1 VAAQATVVAVSLASA
16 FTFAISTSLKHAS
29 ASQLA
34 RRDESTVG
42 AWGRFARATL
52 THPLWLGA
60 IAADAIGFTLQV
72 IALHLGAL
80 ALVQPLLIS
89 GLLFALILR
98 SRAGQGTSRRE
109 IIWGFVL
116 TGALG
121 AFLLVAGVSNPSK
134 PHGGVNHWPA
144 IIAVVAA
151 ALLAGICILIG
162 RTRSGSPAAALL
174 GVAVG
179 ISYAATAA
187 LLKSVTNIA
196 LRGPVPVLTSWQ
208 LYAVIASGAAGLM
221 LNQVAFRAG
230 PLTASLPAIATV
242 DPLISIALGIIIFHE
257 HIHHGTFQG
266 FWLSSLVLIIGIAAI
281 QLARSGQ
288 EAAAAAEAK
297 RLRELAV
304 LEDRSPVEV
313 VNGLSTPAPVEVV
326 PVLPT
331 PALPVAALRAPVL
344 RVPIGTGQMNTSIV
358 VTNATA
364 TKPGARRATPASAV
378 RAAGAAVPNL
388 PAASVSLLVTVLP
401 LLARFFPRFPR

>member
-1 VAAQATVVAVSLASA
+1 VAAEATVVAVSLASA

-34 RRDESTVG
+34 RREDSRIG
-42 AWGRFARATL
+42 AWGHFARATL

-60 IAADAIGFTLQV
+60 ILADAIGFSLQV

-98 SRAGQGTSRRE
+98 QRSGQEASRRE
-109 IIWGFVL
+109 VLWGVVL

-121 AFLLVAGVSNPSK
+121 AFLLVAGVSNPAK
-134 PHGGVNHWPA
+134 QVGGVNHWPA
-144 IIAVVAA
+144 GIAVTAA
-151 ALLAGICILIG
+151 AVLAVICIVIG

-242 DPLISIALGIIIFHE
+242 DPLLSIALGIIIFHE
-257 HIHHGTFQG
+257 HIHHGSFQG
-266 FWLSSLVLIIGIAAI
+266 LWLSSLVLLIGIAAI

-288 EAAAAAEAK
+288 EAAAK
-297 RLRELAV
+297 RQRNE
-304 LEDRSPVEV
+304 ERSPVEV
-313 VNGLSTPAPVEVV
+313 VTSLTTPAPVEVV
-326 PVLPT
+326 PVPSAAPPVPAAT
-331 PALPVAALRAPVL
+331 RALPVATVSAPV
-344 RVPIGTGQMNTSIV
+344 PAATSV
-358 VTNATA
+358 SSL
-364 TKPGARRATPASAV
+364 PS
-378 RAAGAAVPNL
+378 L
-388 PAASVSLLVTVLP
+388 PAASVSLLLALLP
-401 LLARFFPRFPR
+401 LLARMLPRLPR

>member
-1 VAAQATVVAVSLASA
+1 MAAEATVVVVSLASA

-34 RRDESTVG
+34 RREDSRIG

-60 IAADAIGFTLQV
+60 ILADAIGFSLQV

-98 SRAGQGTSRRE
+98 QRSGQEASRRE
-109 IIWGFVL
+109 VLWGVVL

-121 AFLLVAGVSNPSK
+121 AFLLVAGVSNPAK
-134 PHGGVNHWPA
+134 QVGGVNHWPA
-144 IIAVVAA
+144 GIAVTAA
-151 ALLAGICILIG
+151 AVLAVICIVIG

-196 LRGPVPVLTSWQ
+196 LRGPVPVFTSWQ

-242 DPLISIALGIIIFHE
+242 DPLLSIALGIIIFHE
-257 HIHHGTFQG
+257 HIHHGSFQG
-266 FWLSSLVLIIGIAAI
+266 LWLSSLVLLIGIAAI

-288 EAAAAAEAK
+288 EAAAAADAK
-297 RLRELAV
+297 RRRSE
-304 LEDRSPVEV
+304 ERSPVEV
-313 VNGLSTPAPVEVV
+313 VTSLTTPAPVEVV
-326 PVLPT
+326 PVPAAAPT
-331 PALPVAALRAPVL
+331 APVAPRPLPVATVSAPV
-344 RVPIGTGQMNTSIV
+344 P
-358 VTNATA
+358 A
-364 TKPGARRATPASAV
+364 ATPNSSL
-378 RAAGAAVPNL
+378 PSL
-388 PAASVSLLVTVLP
+388 PAASVSLLLALLP
-401 LLARFFPRFPR
+401 LLARLLPRVPR

>member
-1 VAAQATVVAVSLASA
+1 VVSLASA

-34 RRDESTVG
+34 RRDDSRIG

-60 IAADAIGFTLQV
+60 IAADAIGFSLQI

-89 GLLFALILR
+89 GLLFALLLR
-98 SRAGQGTSRRE
+98 RNAGQGASRWE
-109 IIWGFVL
+109 ILWGLVL
-116 TGALG
+116 TGALAG
-121 AFLLVAGVSNPSK
+121 FLLLARVGNPTK
-134 PHGGVNHWPA
+134 PHNGVNHWPA
-144 IIAVVAA
+144 GIVVTAGI
-151 ALLAGICILIG
+151 LLAGVCIIIG
-162 RTRSGSPAAALL
+162 RKRSGSPAAALL

-196 LRGPVPVLTSWQ
+196 LQGPVPVLTSWQ

-242 DPLISIALGIIIFHE
+242 DPLLSIAIGIVIFHE

-266 FWLSSLVLIIGIAAI
+266 FWLSSLVLLIGVAAI

-288 EAAAAAEAK
+288 EAAAAAEAR
-297 RLRELAV
+297 RLAAEL
-304 LEDRSPVEV
+304 SPVEV
-313 VNGLSTPAPVEVV
+313 VTGLTSPAPVEVV
-326 PVLPT
+326 PLV
-331 PALPVAALRAPVL
+331 PA
-344 RVPIGTGQMNTSIV
+344 
-358 VTNATA
+358 ATA
-364 TKPGARRATPASAV
+364 TTSAPSVAASPAATSV
-378 RAAGAAVPNL
+378 RASSSSPDVPPAVASGLPVV
-388 PAASVSLLVTVLP
+388 PAASLSLVFAFLP
-401 LLARFFPRFPR
+401 LVARFLPRIRG

>member
-1 VAAQATVVAVSLASA
+1 VAAEATVIAVSLASA

-34 RRDESTVG
+34 TRENSRIG
-42 AWGRFARATL
+42 GWRRFARATL

-60 IAADAIGFTLQV
+60 IAADAIGFSLQV

-98 SRAGQGTSRRE
+98 QRSGHEASRRE
-109 IIWGFVL
+109 ILWGIVL

-121 AFLLVAGVSNPSK
+121 AFLFVAGVSNPSK

-144 IIAVVAA
+144 IIAVGAG
-151 ALLAGICILIG
+151 ALLAIMCIMIA
-162 RTRSGSPAAALL
+162 RNRAGSPAAAML

-179 ISYAATAA
+179 VSYAATAA

-196 LRGPVPVLTSWQ
+196 LRGPIPVLTSWQ
-208 LYAVIASGAAGLM
+208 LYAVIASGAAGLL

-242 DPLISIALGIIIFHE
+242 DPLLSIALGIVVFHE

-266 FWLSSLVLIIGIAAI
+266 LWLSSLVLLIGIAAI

-288 EAAAAAEAK
+288 EAQNAKAAARAAAAAAADAD
-297 RLRELAV
+297 L
-304 LEDRSPVEV
+304 SPVV
-313 VNGLSTPAPVEVV
+313 AVTRLTTPARIEVV
-326 PVLPT
+326 PMPQPAPASSVVASVSAPSNPAVSAPALSASVLPS
-331 PALPVAALRAPVL
+331 V
-344 RVPIGTGQMNTSIV
+344 
-358 VTNATA
+358 
-364 TKPGARRATPASAV
+364 
-378 RAAGAAVPNL
+378 
-388 PAASVSLLVTVLP
+388 PAASMSMLVTILP
-401 LLARFFPRFPR
+401 LLARFLPRVGR

>member
-98 SRAGQGTSRRE
+98 SRAGHGTSRRE

-288 EAAAAAEAK
+288 EAEAK
-297 RLRELAV
+297 RLRELAE
-304 LEDRSPVEV
+304 LEQLSPVAV
-313 VNGLSTPAPVEVV
+313 VNGLTSPAPVEVV
-326 PVLPT
+326 P
-331 PALPVAALRAPVL
+331 ALRTPVL

-378 RAAGAAVPNL
+378 RAASAAVPNV
-388 PAASVSLLVTVLP
+388 PAASMSLLVTLLP
-401 LLARFFPRFPR
+401 LLARYFPRFPR

>member
-1 VAAQATVVAVSLASA
+1 MAAEATVVAVSLASA

-34 RRDESTVG
+34 RRDDSRIG

-60 IAADAIGFTLQV
+60 ILADAIGFSLQV

-98 SRAGQGTSRRE
+98 QRSGQEASRRE
-109 IIWGFVL
+109 VLWGVVL

-121 AFLLVAGVSNPSK
+121 AFLLVAGVSNPAK
-134 PHGGVNHWPA
+134 QVGGVNHWPA
-144 IIAVVAA
+144 GIAVTAA
-151 ALLAGICILIG
+151 AVLAVICIVIG

-242 DPLISIALGIIIFHE
+242 DPLLSIALGIVIFHE
-257 HIHHGTFQG
+257 HIHHGSFQG
-266 FWLSSLVLIIGIAAI
+266 VWLSSLVLLIGVAAI

-288 EAAAAAEAK
+288 EAAAAAAK
-297 RLRELAV
+297 RRRDE
-304 LEDRSPVEV
+304 ERSPVEV
-313 VNGLSTPAPVEVV
+313 VTSLTTPAPVEVV
-326 PVLPT
+326 PSASVAPVGSAAPVSPT
-331 PALPVAALRAPVL
+331 VQVQRAAPVATVSGPV
-344 RVPIGTGQMNTSIV
+344 P
-358 VTNATA
+358 TA
-364 TKPGARRATPASAV
+364 ASMS
-378 RAAGAAVPNL
+378 AGSLPSL
-388 PAASVSLLVTVLP
+388 PAASVSLLLALLP
-401 LLARFFPRFPR
+401 LLARLLPRVPR

>member
-1 VAAQATVVAVSLASA
+1 VSLASA

-34 RRDESTVG
+34 RREDSRIG

-60 IAADAIGFTLQV
+60 IAADAIGFSLQIV
-72 IALHLGAL
+72 ALHLGAL

-89 GLLFALILR
+89 GLLFALLLR
-98 SRAGQGTSRRE
+98 RGSGQGASRWE
-109 IIWGFVL
+109 IVWGLVL

-121 AFLLVAGVSNPSK
+121 GFLLLARVGNPTM
-134 PHGGVNHWPA
+134 PHNGVNHWPA
-144 IIAVVAA
+144 GIAVTAGIV
-151 ALLAGICILIG
+151 LAGACIIIG
-162 RTRSGSPAAALL
+162 RKRSGSPAAALL

-196 LRGPVPVLTSWQ
+196 LQGPVPVLTSWQ

-242 DPLISIALGIIIFHE
+242 DPLLSIAIGIVIFHE

-266 FWLSSLVLIIGIAAI
+266 FWLSSLVLLIGIAAI

-288 EAAAAAEAK
+288 EAAAAADA
-297 RLRELAV
+297 RRAAAREL
-304 LEDRSPVEV
+304 SPVEV
-313 VNGLSTPAPVEVV
+313 VNGLTTPAPVEVV
-326 PVLPT
+326 PLVAPATPT
-331 PALPVAALRAPVL
+331 APTAHVAA
-344 RVPIGTGQMNTSIV
+344 GTGPMSAAPMSTV
-358 VTNATA
+358 PLTPTA
-364 TKPGARRATPASAV
+364 SGSVPSP
-378 RAAGAAVPNL
+378 AVPPVVASGLPIL
-388 PAASVSLLVTVLP
+388 PAASLSM
-401 LLARFFPRFPR
+401 LLAFLALVARYLPRIRG

>member
-1 VAAQATVVAVSLASA
+1 VQVAAEATVVAVSLASA

-34 RRDESTVG
+34 RREDSRIG

-60 IAADAIGFTLQV
+60 IAADAIGFSLQV

-89 GLLFALILR
+89 GLLFALLLR
-98 SRAGQGTSRRE
+98 RGAGQGASRWE
-109 IIWGFVL
+109 ILWGLVL

-121 AFLLVAGVSNPSK
+121 GFLLLARVGNPTR
-134 PHGGVNHWPA
+134 PHNGVNHWPA
-144 IIAVVAA
+144 GIAVAA
-151 ALLAGICILIG
+151 GILLAGVCIVIG
-162 RTRSGSPAAALL
+162 RKRSGSPAAALL

-196 LRGPVPVLTSWQ
+196 LQGPVPVLTSWQ

-242 DPLISIALGIIIFHE
+242 DPLLSIAIGIVIFHE

-266 FWLSSLVLIIGIAAI
+266 FWLSSLVLLIGVAAI

-288 EAAAAAEAK
+288 GAAAAADA
-297 RLRELAV
+297 RRAAAREL
-304 LEDRSPVEV
+304 SPVEV
-313 VNGLSTPAPVEVV
+313 VNGLTSPAPVEVSPVV
-326 PVLPT
+326 PSATGPSPHVTSPHVT
-331 PALPVAALRAPVL
+331 SPHVTAGPAPMS
-344 RVPIGTGQMNTSIV
+344 T
-358 VTNATA
+358 TA
-364 TKPGARRATPASAV
+364 T
-378 RAAGAAVPNL
+378 AAVPPVVASGL
-388 PAASVSLLVTVLP
+388 PVVPAASMSLLFTFLP
-401 LLARFFPRFPR
+401 LVARYLPRIRG

>member
-1 VAAQATVVAVSLASA
+1 VAAEATVIAVSLASA

-34 RRDESTVG
+34 KRDNSRIG
-42 AWGRFARATL
+42 GWRRFARATL

-60 IAADAIGFTLQV
+60 IAADAIGFSLQV

-98 SRAGQGTSRRE
+98 QRSGHEASRRE
-109 IIWGFVL
+109 ILWGIVL

-144 IIAVVAA
+144 IIAVSAGVM
-151 ALLAGICILIG
+151 LAVICVMIA
-162 RTRSGSPAAALL
+162 RNRSGSPAAAML

-208 LYAVIASGAAGLM
+208 LYAVIASGAAGLL

-242 DPLISIALGIIIFHE
+242 DPLLSIALGIVVFHE

-266 FWLSSLVLIIGIAAI
+266 LWLSSLVLLIGVAAI

-288 EAAAAAEAK
+288 EAQNAKAAALARAAAEA
-297 RLRELAV
+297 EL
-304 LEDRSPVEV
+304 SPVAAV
-313 VNGLSTPAPVEVV
+313 GRLTTPAPIEVV
-326 PVLPT
+326 PKT
-331 PALPVAALRAPVL
+331 YPAPAPAT
-344 RVPIGTGQMNTSIV
+344 TGV
-358 VTNATA
+358 
-364 TKPGARRATPASAV
+364 
-378 RAAGAAVPNL
+378 
-388 PAASVSLLVTVLP
+388 AASVSTPANGAVVSPGLSSSMLPAVPAASMSLLVTILP
-401 LLARFFPRFPR
+401 LLARFLPRVGR

>member
-1 VAAQATVVAVSLASA
+1 VAAEATVIAVSLASA

-34 RRDESTVG
+34 KRDNSRIG
-42 AWGRFARATL
+42 GWRRFARATL

-60 IAADAIGFTLQV
+60 IAADAIGFSLQV

-98 SRAGQGTSRRE
+98 QRSGHEASRRE
-109 IIWGFVL
+109 ILWGIVL

-144 IIAVVAA
+144 IIAVGAG
-151 ALLAGICILIG
+151 ALLAVLCIMIA
-162 RTRSGSPAAALL
+162 RNRSGSPAAAML

-208 LYAVIASGAAGLM
+208 LYAVIASGATGLL

-242 DPLISIALGIIIFHE
+242 DPLLSIALGIVVFHE

-266 FWLSSLVLIIGIAAI
+266 LWLSSLVLLIGVAAI

-288 EAAAAAEAK
+288 EANAKAAALARAAAEA
-297 RLRELAV
+297 EL
-304 LEDRSPVEV
+304 SPVVAVGRLTTPAPIEV
-313 VNGLSTPAPVEVV
+313 VPKAYPAPAPAVTGVTATVSTPANGAVV
-326 PVLPT
+326 SPGLAGSVLP
-331 PALPVAALRAPVL
+331 
-344 RVPIGTGQMNTSIV
+344 V
-358 VTNATA
+358 V
-364 TKPGARRATPASAV
+364 
-378 RAAGAAVPNL
+378 
-388 PAASVSLLVTVLP
+388 PAASMSMLVTILP
-401 LLARFFPRFPR
+401 LLARFLPRVGR

>member
-1 VAAQATVVAVSLASA
+1 VSLASA

-34 RRDESTVG
+34 RREDSRIG

-60 IAADAIGFTLQV
+60 IAADAIGFSLQV

-89 GLLFALILR
+89 GLLFALLLR
-98 SRAGQGTSRRE
+98 RGAGQGASRWE
-109 IIWGFVL
+109 ILWGLVL

-121 AFLLVAGVSNPSK
+121 GFLLLARVGNPTR
-134 PHGGVNHWPA
+134 PHNGVNHWPA
-144 IIAVVAA
+144 GIAVAA
-151 ALLAGICILIG
+151 GILLAGVCIVIG
-162 RTRSGSPAAALL
+162 RKRSGSPAAALL

-196 LRGPVPVLTSWQ
+196 LQGPVPVLTSWQ

-242 DPLISIALGIIIFHE
+242 DPLLSIAIGIVIFHE

-266 FWLSSLVLIIGIAAI
+266 FWLSSLVLLIGVAAI

-288 EAAAAAEAK
+288 GAAAAADA
-297 RLRELAV
+297 RRAAAREL
-304 LEDRSPVEV
+304 SPVEV
-313 VNGLSTPAPVEVV
+313 VNGLTSPAPVEVSPVV
-326 PVLPT
+326 PSATGPSPHVTSPHVT
-331 PALPVAALRAPVL
+331 SPHVTAGPAPMS
-344 RVPIGTGQMNTSIV
+344 T
-358 VTNATA
+358 TA
-364 TKPGARRATPASAV
+364 T
-378 RAAGAAVPNL
+378 AAVPPVVASGL
-388 PAASVSLLVTVLP
+388 PVVPAASMSLLFTFLP
-401 LLARFFPRFPR
+401 LVARYLPRIRG

>member
-1 VAAQATVVAVSLASA
+1 VQVAAEATVVAVSLASA

-34 RRDESTVG
+34 RREDSRIG

-60 IAADAIGFTLQV
+60 IAADAIGFSLQV

-89 GLLFALILR
+89 GLLFALLLR
-98 SRAGQGTSRRE
+98 RGAGQGASRWE
-109 IIWGFVL
+109 ILWGLVL

-121 AFLLVAGVSNPSK
+121 GFLLLARVGNPTM
-134 PHGGVNHWPA
+134 PHNGVNHWPA
-144 IIAVVAA
+144 GIAVAA
-151 ALLAGICILIG
+151 GILLAGVCIVIG
-162 RTRSGSPAAALL
+162 RKRSGSPAAALL

-196 LRGPVPVLTSWQ
+196 LQGPVPVLTSWQ

-242 DPLISIALGIIIFHE
+242 DPLLSIAIGIVIFHE

-266 FWLSSLVLIIGIAAI
+266 FWLSSLVLLIGVAAI

-288 EAAAAAEAK
+288 EAAAAADA
-297 RLRELAV
+297 RLAAAREL
-304 LEDRSPVEV
+304 SPVEV
-313 VNGLSTPAPVEVV
+313 VNGLTSPAPVEVV
-326 PVLPT
+326 PGAPT
-331 PALPVAALRAPVL
+331 SAGVIPPIKAGVAP
-344 RVPIGTGQMNTSIV
+344 
-358 VTNATA
+358 ATA
-364 TKPGARRATPASAV
+364 ATSADKAGAVPTK
-378 RAAGAAVPNL
+378 AGAAPAAAVAPVPPVVASGL
-388 PAASVSLLVTVLP
+388 PVVPAASMSLLFTFVPLIARYLP
-401 LLARFFPRFPR
+401 RIRG

>member
-1 VAAQATVVAVSLASA
+1 MAAEATVVAVSLASA

-34 RRDESTVG
+34 RRDDSRIG

-60 IAADAIGFTLQV
+60 IAADAIGFSLQV
-72 IALHLGAL
+72 VALHLGRPGARPAVADQRPAVRADPAPAGPGRPPAGARSL
-80 ALVQPLLIS
+80 W
-89 GLLFALILR
+89 GL
-98 SRAGQGTSRRE
+98 
-109 IIWGFVL
+109 VL

-121 AFLLVAGVSNPSK
+121 GFLLLARVGNPTK
-134 PHGGVNHWPA
+134 PHSGVNHWPA
-144 IIAVVAA
+144 GIAVTAGV
-151 ALLAGICILIG
+151 LLAGVCIVIG
-162 RTRSGSPAAALL
+162 RKRSGSPAAALL

-196 LRGPVPVLTSWQ
+196 LQGPVPVLTSWQ

-242 DPLISIALGIIIFHE
+242 DPLLSIAIGIVIFHE

-266 FWLSSLVLIIGIAAI
+266 FWLSSLVLIIGVAAI

-288 EAAAAAEAK
+288 EAAAAAEPRPRAK
-297 RLRELAV
+297 SSR
-304 LEDRSPVEV
+304 RSRR
-313 VNGLSTPAPVEVV
+313 ST
-326 PVLPT
+326 
-331 PALPVAALRAPVL
+331 
-344 RVPIGTGQMNTSIV
+344 G
-358 VTNATA
+358 
-364 TKPGARRATPASAV
+364 
-378 RAAGAAVPNL
+378 
-388 PAASVSLLVTVLP
+388 
-401 LLARFFPRFPR
+401 

>member
-1 VAAQATVVAVSLASA
+1 MAAEATVVAVSLASA

-34 RRDESTVG
+34 RRDDSQIG

-60 IAADAIGFTLQV
+60 IAADAIGFSLQV

-98 SRAGQGTSRRE
+98 QRSGHEASRRE
-109 IIWGFVL
+109 ILWGVIL

-121 AFLLVAGVSNPSK
+121 AFLLVAGVSNPTK
-134 PHGGVNHWPA
+134 PAGGVNHWPA
-144 IIAVVAA
+144 GIAVVAA
-151 ALLAGICILIG
+151 AVLAMICIIIG
-162 RTRSGSPAAALL
+162 RTRSGGPAAALL

-208 LYAVIASGAAGLM
+208 LYAVIASGAAGLL

-242 DPLISIALGIIIFHE
+242 DPLLSIALGIVIFHE
-257 HIHHGTFQG
+257 HIHHGSFQG
-266 FWLSSLVLIIGIAAI
+266 VWPHQPGAAHRHGRDS
-281 QLARSGQ
+281 AGPVRSGG
-288 EAAAAAEAK
+288 
-297 RLRELAV
+297 R
-304 LEDRSPVEV
+304 
-313 VNGLSTPAPVEVV
+313 G
-326 PVLPT
+326 
-331 PALPVAALRAPVL
+331 
-344 RVPIGTGQMNTSIV
+344 
-358 VTNATA
+358 
-364 TKPGARRATPASAV
+364 RR
-378 RAAGAAVPNL
+378 
-388 PAASVSLLVTVLP
+388 
-401 LLARFFPRFPR
+401 